1 LGADF
6 RLLVRPSLKGLVQMI
21 RMESTGPVV
30 LPCEISPFE
39 DEQLCSLMDELAN
52 PVLLVR

>member
-1 LGADF
+1 
-6 RLLVRPSLKGLVQMI
+6 MI